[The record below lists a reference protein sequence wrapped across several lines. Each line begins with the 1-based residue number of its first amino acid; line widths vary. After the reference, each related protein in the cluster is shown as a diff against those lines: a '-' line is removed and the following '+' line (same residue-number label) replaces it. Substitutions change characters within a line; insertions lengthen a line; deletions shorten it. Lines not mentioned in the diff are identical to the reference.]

1 MSGHSHAKTVKRIK
15 EAEAK
20 KRGKAFSKMARV
32 IIMAAREGGG
42 DPANNSKLKL
52 AIEQAKQI
60 NMPKENIE
68 RAIRRGTGGLD
79 AEKLEA
85 VVFEAY
91 GPAKTAIIIEGITDN
106 KNRTLAEIKQILN
119 QYNGKLATEGSVKWM
134 FERKGV
140 ITINN
145 EQKTMNKDNLEME
158 AIDAGADDIHWHG
171 DILNIYTKPEELEK
185 VKKNLEEKGIKVE
198 SSSLD
203 WVAKNMI
210 DVEEKEKESCQ
221 KLFEAL
227 NENEAVQNIYSN
239 LKI

>member
-42 DPANNSKLKL
+42 DPANNSKLRL

-68 RAIRRGTGGLD
+68 RAIKRGTGELD

-185 VKKNLEEKGIKVE
+185 VKKNLEEKGIKIK

-203 WVAKNMI
+203 WVAKDMI

-227 NENEAVQNIYSN
+227 DENEAVQDIYSN